1 MWLDFESIEH
11 RSDLESRKG
20 TKYSAWVLTATKRG
34 YKDDPDTPYSKI
46 IFDNIFA
53 DVIDRKG
60 NKVEMAVYEF
70 FQACE
75 PGDLV
80 VMSQSREPGNDHWE
94 ITSLEN
100 KTRNVLPESISV
112 TTDPQS
118 NVAVA
123 DGWNAAVN
131 FVNVLVNNGHYK
143 DKTSP
148 EILLDAVVTYRA
160 RLDSLDSV
168 ALDAPWEEEEAA

>member
-20 TKYSAWVLTATKRG
+20 SKYSAWILSAMKRG
-34 YKDDPDTPYSKI
+34 YKDDPDTPYTKQ
-46 IFDNIFA
+46 IFDNLI
-53 DVIDRKG
+53 VPIKDRKG
-60 NKVEMAVYEF
+60 DAEMAAHEF
-70 FQACE
+70 FQMCK

-80 VMSQSREPGNDHWE
+80 VMEQKKEGDFWN
-94 ITSLEN
+94 IISLEN
-100 KTRNVLPESISV
+100 KTRSVLPDSANTAAPSSGG
-112 TTDPQS
+112 DS
-118 NVAVA
+118 
-123 DGWNAAVN
+123 GWAAAVN

-160 RLDSLDSV
+160 RLDNLDSV
-168 ALDAPWEEEEAA
+168 ALDAPWEGEEE

>member
-20 TKYSAWVLTATKRG
+20 SKYSAWVLSANKRG
-34 YKDDPDTPYSKI
+34 YKDEPDAPYSKI
-46 IFDNIFA
+46 IFDNIYA
-53 DVIDRKG
+53 DVVDRRG
-60 NKVEMAVYEF
+60 NTNMAVYEF

-80 VMSQSREPGNDHWE
+80 DMKQERDGDNWK
-94 ITSLEN
+94 ITCLEN
-100 KTRNVLPESISV
+100 KTRSILPEGAGQKAAPLPVS
-112 TTDPQS
+112 
-118 NVAVA
+118 AG
-123 DGWNAAVN
+123 DGWNASVN

-160 RLDSLDSV
+160 RLDALDSV
-168 ALDAPWEEEEAA
+168 ALDATPWEEDAE